1 MLPAQT
7 DEEKRMKAQ
16 QLLKLERS
24 LFSGWMY
31 WLTGSSRAKA
41 SFINVL
47 NEVESELEAADGDF
61 FLGKEISLVDC
72 MFAPFLERIA
82 ASMIFFK
89 GFKIRVAPGE
99 RTDYPSIN
107 KWFDAMETMDSYT
120 LTKGCYYSHCWD
132 LPPQLGGCTFEDG
145 GEPYEKAIN
154 GERLLD
160 GSRGSWELPLES
172 HLGGVEPDWSWCGD
186 EKTAKREAVER
197 LAFNSKAIVG
207 FATRGAGKKGMPP
220 YSAALSDP
228 NATPNES
235 VQGSVDAVIRI
246 LSKAMLH
253 DTNTVEDELA
263 QVVAIIAK
271 EGGSKH
277 TENVISSLAYL
288 RDRIGVP
295 RDMRLPAARQLRAHL
310 NYAIEKML

>member
-1 MLPAQT
+1 
-7 DEEKRMKAQ
+7 
-16 QLLKLERS
+16 
-24 LFSGWMY
+24 
-31 WLTGSSRAKA
+31 
-41 SFINVL
+41 
-47 NEVESELEAADGDF
+47 
-61 FLGKEISLVDC
+61 
-72 MFAPFLERIA
+72 
-82 ASMIFFK
+82 
-89 GFKIRVAPGE
+89 
-99 RTDYPSIN
+99 
-107 KWFDAMETMDSYT
+107 
-120 LTKGCYYSHCWD
+120 
-132 LPPQLGGCTFEDG
+132 
-145 GEPYEKAIN
+145 
-154 GERLLD
+154 
-160 GSRGSWELPLES
+160 
-172 HLGGVEPDWSWCGD
+172 
-186 EKTAKREAVER
+186 
-197 LAFNSKAIVG
+197 
-207 FATRGAGKKGMPP
+207 MPP

>member
-1 MLPAQT
+1 
-7 DEEKRMKAQ
+7 MK
-16 QLLKLERS
+16 
-24 LFSGWMY
+24 
-31 WLTGSSRAKA
+31 
-41 SFINVL
+41 
-47 NEVESELEAADGDF
+47 
-61 FLGKEISLVDC
+61 
-72 MFAPFLERIA
+72 
-82 ASMIFFK
+82 
-89 GFKIRVAPGE
+89 
-99 RTDYPSIN
+99 
-107 KWFDAMETMDSYT
+107 
-120 LTKGCYYSHCWD
+120 
-132 LPPQLGGCTFEDG
+132 
-145 GEPYEKAIN
+145 
-154 GERLLD
+154 
-160 GSRGSWELPLES
+160 
-172 HLGGVEPDWSWCGD
+172 
-186 EKTAKREAVER
+186 KTAKREAVER
-197 LAFNSKAIVG
+197 LTFNSKAIVG

-263 QVVAIIAK
+263 QVVAIIVK